1 MALTS
6 SAINRVLAQEPWARE
21 RLAAHAGRAFSI
33 RVGPLTTAFQIDDQG
48 TLASAPLAGATP
60 NLVLTLSPFN
70 VPAFL
75 ANPARWA
82 EFVTEEGDV
91 GLGGTLKELAQTL
104 PWFVEKLSARAFGT
118 IVGQRV
124 ADAGRRA
131 LELPEYASRRIGE
144 NVGTYARDEVEWLAH
159 PADMRALGDDAQVL
173 EKRIDEL
180 GARVESLALQVAEVT
195 GRPGD
200 A

>member
-1 MALTS
+1 
-6 SAINRVLAQEPWARE
+6 
-21 RLAAHAGRAFSI
+21 
-33 RVGPLTTAFQIDDQG
+33 
-48 TLASAPLAGATP
+48 
-60 NLVLTLSPFN
+60 VLTLSPFN

>member
-131 LELPEYASRRIGE
+131 LELPEYASQRIGE

-195 GRPGD
+195 GRPSD

>member
-6 SAINRVLAQEPWARE
+6 SAVNRVLAGEPWARE
-21 RLAAHAGRAFSI
+21 RLAAHAGRAFTL
-33 RVGPLTTAFQIDDQG
+33 RVGPLVTGFRIDGEG
-48 TLASAPLAGATP
+48 TLESAPLAGTTP
-60 NLVLTLSPFN
+60 DLVLTLSPFN

-75 ANPARWA
+75 ASPARWN

-91 GLGGTLKELAQTL
+91 ELGGTLKQLAQTL
-104 PWFVEKLSARAFGT
+104 PWFVEKLCARAFGS

-144 NVGTYARDEVEWLAH
+144 NVGSYARDEVEWLAH
-159 PADMRALGDDAQVL
+159 PADMRTLGDDAQAL
-173 EKRIDEL
+173 ATRIDAL
-180 GARVESLALQVAEVT
+180 DARVEALATRVAEVA
-195 GRPGD
+195 GRPADG
-200 A
+200 

>member
-6 SAINRVLAQEPWARE
+6 GAVNRVLADEPWARE
-21 RLAAHAGRAFSI
+21 RLAAHAGRAFSV
-33 RVGPLTTAFQIDDQG
+33 RVGPLTTAFRIDGQG
-48 TLASAPLAGATP
+48 TLASAPLAGTTP
-60 NLVLTLSPFN
+60 DLVLTLSPFN

-195 GRPGD
+195 GRPSH

>member
-48 TLASAPLAGATP
+48 TLASAPLAGASP

-131 LELPEYASRRIGE
+131 
-144 NVGTYARDEVEWLAH
+144 
-159 PADMRALGDDAQVL
+159 
-173 EKRIDEL
+173 
-180 GARVESLALQVAEVT
+180 
-195 GRPGD
+195 
-200 A
+200 

>member
-159 PADMRALGDDAQVL
+159 PADMRALGDDARVL

>member
-6 SAINRVLAQEPWARE
+6 SAINRVLEREPWARE
-21 RLAAHAGRAFSI
+21 RLAAHAGCAFSL
-33 RVGPLTTAFQIDDQG
+33 RVGPLTTGFRIDDQG
-48 TLASAPLAGATP
+48 TLASSPLAGATP
-60 NLVLTLSPFN
+60 DLVLTLSPFN

-75 ANPARWA
+75 ANPARWN

-91 GLGGTLKELAQTL
+91 ELGGTLKELAQTL
-104 PWFVEKLSARAFGT
+104 PWFVEKLCARAFGS
-118 IVGQRV
+118 IVGQRM

>member
-195 GRPGD
+195 GRPSD